1 MAWVAA
7 GPGAVRGSLAA
18 RRTAALLASAQP
30 GDARAGRLREAP
42 TTSALAAA
50 APREVAIAPGFPP
63 SLGTS
68 AWPAADVLGTL
79 RELAPGALLRLE
91 WWLEP
96 DAPALEPAVLAAL
109 AAAAPLCVHLML
121 AAGGADLAAAG
132 PPAEALLG
140 AGIPVAA
147 DLLLARGIHDTPGCL
162 RAACLGLLRLGVR
175 PYRLMSGAW
184 LAPGERIGR
193 EDALRLARGLRGWV
207 SGLAVPQL
215 VEEER
220 DGRQVLVV
228 PPHVTSLSADGV
240 EVVNYEG
247 RRLRYLNPSVP

>member
-1 MAWVAA
+1 L
-7 GPGAVRGSLAA
+7 G
-18 RRTAALLASAQP
+18 
-30 GDARAGRLREAP
+30 EAP
-42 TTSALAAA
+42 TTPALAAA
-50 APREVAIAPGFPP
+50 APREVAIAPGPAHAR
-63 SLGTS
+63 GAS

-147 DLLLARGIHDTPGCL
+147 DLLLARGIHDTPGSL

-175 PYRLMSGAW
+175 PYRLISGAW
-184 LAPGERIGR
+184 LAPGERIRR
-193 EDALRLARGLRGWV
+193 EEAFGLARGLRGWV
-207 SGLAVPQL
+207 SGLAVPQM

-220 DGRQVLVV
+220 DGRQVLLV
-228 PPHVTSLSADGV
+228 PPHVVGVDPDGV
-240 EVVNYEG
+240 DVVNYER
-247 RRLRYLNPSVP
+247 RRLRYLNPPLP